1 MCCLFNM
8 PQITLNTSINKIK
21 KFVTGKGVTVYGNES
36 GDQKLDLDF
45 ENLKDYNRMVRNF
58 KGNKGFILKGSQM
71 REAKHNGG
79 DILKDLKRGWNKFT
93 KDATVRKIGKRAI
106 KILAPMAGEAI
117 GTAVGTYAGNPAMGM
132 MAGKMIGDTVAD
144 KYGEG
149 FRQDVGRTF
158 SRAMKV
164 AKPVAIKGFRYI
176 KSELNRPEVRKIA
189 KDLIKS
195 SIQKSGVVDQVG
207 DMVNRQ
213 TGTTLGNEL
222 GPAINRG
229 IDNALKV
236 EGGAIKRGR
245 GRPRKPV
252 HTEADV
258 VMEATHQGMGGDR
271 AFHND
276 IKRRMEIVRSYR
288 KKTVEGGSFLA
299 NI

>member
-1 MCCLFNM
+1 M

-93 KDATVRKIGKRAI
+93 KDATVRKIGRKAI
-106 KILAPMAGEAI
+106 KVLAPMAGEAL
-117 GTAVGTYAGNPAMGM
+117 GTAAGTFFGAPEIGLV
-132 MAGKMIGDTVAD
+132 AGKLAGDYVAD

-149 FRQDVGRTF
+149 FRQDVGRF
-158 SRAMKV
+158 AKRAMKV
-164 AKPVAIKGFRYI
+164 VKPVAIGGF
-176 KSELNRPEVRKIA
+176 KFMKNELNRPEVRKIA

-222 GPAINRG
+222 GSAINKG
-229 IDNALKV
+229 IDNALNV

-252 HTEADV
+252 HNEADV
-258 VMEATHQGMGGDR
+258 VMEATHLGMGGDR

-288 KKTVEGGSFLA
+288 RKSVDGGSFLA